1 MPHEVIMPALGMA
14 QDTGLIVGWLKQPG
28 DAVKAGDPLME
39 VETDKATMEVEAAHD
54 GYLVGVRAA
63 AGDSVPV
70 GDVVALIADSPE
82 DADAAPNPPAIS
94 DKAAAGT
101 PAPARAKGN
110 TVIMP
115 ALGMAQDT
123 GLIVAWL
130 KQPGDKV
137 AATDPLLE
145 VETDKS
151 TMEVE
156 AGHDGWI
163 AELIGKAGQ
172 DIPVGDVIA
181 VISDSEPA
189 APIHRSAGESPTAP
203 KAASVAR
210 DAPATVPA
218 QTKPE
223 KSNRAPTPRR
233 RDADVM
239 PTSRNGASGRI
250 LASPRARRLAAE
262 QGLDLGRLVAAGH
275 PQPYHVADLEVL
287 RNLPESQEKIA
298 PTVARAVS
306 EITADVPAP
315 AFDAFVDWLA
325 TEAPEIPQIRVL
337 AAFSTAALRHALGD
351 NAPLTVG
358 VAGSGTTALQT
369 DADLAPLSAP
379 LPDAGHDP
387 ALVIRDL
394 TGSALTG
401 IRPGSACPP
410 LLTLTRRN
418 GTLSLTLSHD
428 DADLTQDAAI
438 ALVTGLSARLA
449 DPLRHLL

>member
-14 QDTGLIVGWLKQPG
+14 QDAGLIVSWLKQPG

-82 DADAAPNPPAIS
+82 EKDTAPGPPARA
-94 DKAAAGT
+94 DET
-101 PAPARAKGN
+101 PAPALERSQASGK

-137 AATDPLLE
+137 AAGDPLLE

-163 AELIGKAGQ
+163 AELIGEAGQ
-172 DIPVGDVIA
+172 DIPVGQVIA
-181 VISDSEPA
+181 VISDSEPD
-189 APIHRSAGESPTAP
+189 APVHRSAGDVPSASRAPDTPTA
-203 KAASVAR
+203 
-210 DAPATVPA
+210 APAPA
-218 QTKPE
+218 QPE
-223 KSNRAPTPRR
+223 ESDPAPTQRR

-239 PTSRNGASGRI
+239 PTSRNAPSGRI
-250 LASPRARRLAAE
+250 LASPKARRLAAE

-298 PTVARAVS
+298 PAVAGAIS
-306 EITADVPAP
+306 EITADVLAP
-315 AFDAFVDWLA
+315 AFDAFIDWLA
-325 TEAPEIPQIRVL
+325 TEAPEIPQTRVL

-351 NAPLTVG
+351 NAALTVA
-358 VAGSGTTALQT
+358 VAGSGATARQT
-369 DADLAPLSAP
+369 DADRAPLSAP

-387 ALVIRDL
+387 ALVLRDL

-401 IRPGSACPP
+401 IRPGHARPP

-418 GTLSLTLSHD
+418 GTISLTLSHD
-428 DADLTQDAAI
+428 DADLRQDAAI